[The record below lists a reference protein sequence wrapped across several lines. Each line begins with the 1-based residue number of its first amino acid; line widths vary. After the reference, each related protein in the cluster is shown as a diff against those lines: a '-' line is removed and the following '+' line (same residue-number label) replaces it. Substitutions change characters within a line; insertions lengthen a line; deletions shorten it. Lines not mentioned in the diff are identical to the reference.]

1 MLATLGRHD
10 TCHTEA
16 SSRCQV
22 LLDSGVRST
31 GSLVV
36 SRRRIHRVLSSYL
49 FLGFRFSFPILVS
62 RADHTARPGDHFSI
76 LDSDRALARAEAQ
89 QVIKSQEAAITE
101 FCRLGGDPKFT
112 RADYNAGLAAPK
124 QNSTRHQ
131 IQLGSSQR
139 SCGRKQ
145 TPVKPCR
152 C

>member
-1 MLATLGRHD
+1 M
-10 TCHTEA
+10 
-16 SSRCQV
+16 

-89 QVIKSQEAAITE
+89 QVIKSQEAA
-101 FCRLGGDPKFT
+101 
-112 RADYNAGLAAPK
+112 K
-124 QNSTRHQ
+124 QNSVDSAEIPNSREQ
-131 IQLGSSQR
+131 ITMPALLRPDRIQRATKFNSSHPKGAAGESKR
-139 SCGRKQ
+139 
-145 TPVKPCR
+145 P
-152 C
+152 